1 MTLGS
6 ISTNNTL
13 PLDLEYMYAQKTGKK
28 VKIVWETSDELQMK
42 KYAIERSF
50 DGVTFEQIGEVEA
63 KGQSGKQVYEEIDH
77 FPSPGDNY
85 YRIKMISLEDQS
97 QFSQIA
103 TVHFAP
109 EVEVEIFPN
118 PVVDKFQISG
128 LELDEAENISG
139 SPSPGTLFAYAL
151 CHGDEY
157 SGTRYLL
164 PLYYQSGSNLY
175 SLPGKKIN
183 FFS

>member
-1 MTLGS
+1 
-6 ISTNNTL
+6 
-13 PLDLEYMYAQKTGKK
+13 MYAQKTGKK
-28 VKIVWETSDELQMK
+28 VKVVWETSDELQMK

-63 KGQSGKQVYEEIDH
+63 KGLTGKQVYEEIDH

-128 LELDEAENISG
+128 LELDEGISKIEIINQMGQKIFQDHQVLEHSSPMLSAMEMNIQA
-139 SPSPGTLFAYAL
+139 PGIYYL
-151 CHGDEY
+151 CITNRGQT
-157 SGTRYLL
+157 SIL
-164 PLYYQSGSNLY
+164 
-175 SLPGKKIN
+175 SLVKK
-183 FFS
+183 